1 MTDPSTYHVI
11 VTTIVKKKLQ
21 GDIAVKASQIIPG
34 HVYMT
39 HNDVSL

>member
-11 VTTIVKKKLQ
+11 VTIVKKKLQ
-21 GDIAVKASQIIPG
+21 GDITVKAGQIIPG